1 MFDVSR
7 AQGKLKFL
15 FAITRKRRKKFPFL
29 ATTTMADRVSF
40 RYLAETQNGEMGG
53 MRLIINPTARI

>member
-1 MFDVSR
+1 
-7 AQGKLKFL
+7 
-15 FAITRKRRKKFPFL
+15 
-29 ATTTMADRVSF
+29 MADRVSF